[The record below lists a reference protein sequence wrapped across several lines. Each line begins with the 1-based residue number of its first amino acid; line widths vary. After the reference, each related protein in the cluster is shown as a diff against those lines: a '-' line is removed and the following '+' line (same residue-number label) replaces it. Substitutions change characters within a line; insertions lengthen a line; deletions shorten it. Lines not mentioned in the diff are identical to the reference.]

1 MSLAPC
7 RKSFSDGSKDKQL
20 GTCMREGGFLIFPMK
35 ISPACQISLFVKLTI
50 RFIIFYN

>member
-1 MSLAPC
+1 MSLAPR
-7 RKSFSDGSKDKQL
+7 RKSFSDRSKDEQL

-35 ISPACQISLFVKLTI
+35 ISSACQISLFVKLTI